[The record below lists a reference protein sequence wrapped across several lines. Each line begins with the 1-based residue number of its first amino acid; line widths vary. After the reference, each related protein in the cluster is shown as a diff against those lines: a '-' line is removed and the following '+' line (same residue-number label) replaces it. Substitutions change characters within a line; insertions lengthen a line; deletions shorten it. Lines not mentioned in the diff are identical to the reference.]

1 MAGFT
6 RFHITMMPMKF
17 RIPALSLLCAGTL
30 LAQENKLPAESL
42 SPHFEAVAKHLE
54 LGGVFYAFADIDSD
68 IKDVTK
74 MIDNLLNTMRE
85 TGDSPIPPKL
95 TAAGIVNELGLDSI
109 KALGAS
115 SRKKGDLYH
124 NRAFLATGN
133 GPTGLLKVLG
143 GKAAPFLSGTLA
155 PAGADIV
162 VEEDLNLSVLMEVI
176 TNIAKQI
183 GDEDMT
189 QKLNESLEQPMGPL
203 SVSVGDFLKKMDT
216 KFTFIAKIDGQKKM
230 NLKDSPVEVPLIN
243 FLLALDNTGWLFPE
257 LAKVAKDSDEFEIQ
271 SGEGF
276 EVIRP
281 AKPLPP
287 EMEGYAPLLYHDTKT
302 HRLLIAS
309 SREFLTTCLEGKSPL
324 SGDEKFKA
332 AITGLPAEGNGLEYV
347 SANAVKELWSALK
360 EMSKQAP
367 EGQAGMMEKLWELY
381 LPKDGV
387 PMASVR
393 ANLPDGI
400 LFTSNS
406 SESHKTTLATIGMYP
421 LAMAGIFGTT
431 YMKQMGAAQGGLQIE
446 PEMDLENA
454 PKATPKDKAKED
466 PRDKIQ
472 SNLQQI
478 SFAGEAYFLDHPK
491 EKEVTYAGLIKG
503 GFLFEV
509 TPVDGEDYKPLKL
522 KRNGG
527 KLSVTPKSGE
537 SISQNYSAVTD

>member
-1 MAGFT
+1 MNL
-6 RFHITMMPMKF
+6 
-17 RIPALSLLCAGTL
+17 RILALNLLCAGSL

-42 SPHFEAVAKHLE
+42 SPHFEAVSKHLE

-85 TGDSPIPPKL
+85 NGDSPIPPKL

-115 SRKKGDLYH
+115 SRKKGDAYH

-133 GPTGLLKVLG
+133 GPTGLLKIFG
-143 GKAAPFLSGTLA
+143 GKAAPFLSSTLA
-155 PAGADIV
+155 PAGSDIV
-162 VEEDLNLSVLMEVI
+162 MEEDLNLSVLMEVI
-176 TNIAKQI
+176 TNIAKQV
-183 GDEDMT
+183 GDDDMT
-189 QKLNESLEQPMGPL
+189 DQLNEALEQPMGPL
-203 SVSVGDFLKKMDT
+203 SVSVGEFLKKMNT
-216 KFTFIAKIDGQKKM
+216 KFTFIAKMDGQKKM
-230 NLKDSPVEVPLIN
+230 NLKDSPVEIPMVD

-287 EMEGYAPLLYHDTKT
+287 EMDGYKPLLYHDTKT
-302 HRLLIAS
+302 NRLLVAS
-309 SREFLTTCLEGKSPL
+309 SSEFLTTCLEGKTPL

-332 AITGLPAEGNGLEYV
+332 AVSGLPAEGNGLQYV
-347 SANAVKELWSALK
+347 SSNAIKEVWTGLK
-360 EMSKQAP
+360 SMAKEAP
-367 EGQAGMMEKLWELY
+367 EGQAGMMEKLWDLY
-381 LPKDGV
+381 LPKEGV
-387 PMASVR
+387 PIASVR

-406 SESHKTTLATIGMYP
+406 SESHKSTIATMAMYP
-421 LAMAGIFGTT
+421 VAMVGLFGTSF
-431 YMKQMGAAQGGLQIE
+431 MRQIGAAPGEMELE
-446 PEMDLENA
+446 PEMHFEDTPGE
-454 PKATPKDKAKED
+454 TPKGKAKED
-466 PRDKIQ
+466 PSEKIQ

-503 GFLFEV
+503 GFLFEI
-509 TPVDGEDYKPLKL
+509 TPVDGEDYQALKL

-537 SISQNYSAVTD
+537 PITQDYSAVTD

>member
-6 RFHITMMPMKF
+6 RFHITMMPMKL
-17 RIPALSLLCAGTL
+17 RILALNLFCVGSL

-85 TGDSPIPPKL
+85 NGESPIPPKL
-95 TAAGIVNELGLDSI
+95 TAAGIVNELGFDSI

-115 SRKKGDLYH
+115 SRKKGDMYH
-124 NRAFLATGN
+124 NRAFLATDN
-133 GPTGLLKVLG
+133 GPTGLLKLLG
-143 GKAAPFLSGTLA
+143 GKAAPFLSTTLA
-155 PAGADIV
+155 PAGSDVV
-162 VEEDLNLSVLMEVI
+162 VEEDLNLSVLIEVI

-183 GDEDMT
+183 GDDDMT
-189 QKLNESLEQPMGPL
+189 EKLNEALEQPMGPL
-203 SVSVGDFLKKMDT
+203 SISVGDFLKKMDT
-216 KFTFIAKIDGQKKM
+216 KFTLIAKIDAEKKM
-230 NLKDSPVEVPLIN
+230 NLQHTPVEVPLIN

-271 SGEGF
+271 SGDGF

-287 EMEGYAPLLYHDTKT
+287 EMDGFKPLLYHDTKT

-309 SREFLTTCLEGKSPL
+309 SREFLTTCIEGKSPL

-332 AITGLPAEGNGLEYV
+332 AVSGLPAEGNGLQYV
-347 SANAVKELWSALK
+347 SINAVKQLWTSLKALAK
-360 EMSKQAP
+360 EAP
-367 EGQAGMMEKLWELY
+367 EGQAGMIEKMWELY
-381 LPKDGV
+381 LPKDGI

-393 ANLPDGI
+393 ANLPDGM

-406 SESHKTTLATIGMYP
+406 SETHKATLATIGMYP

-431 YMKQMGAAQGGLQIE
+431 YMKQMGAARAEMQLE
-446 PEMDLENA
+446 PEMDLENT
-454 PKATPKDKAKED
+454 PKATPKGKAKED

-472 SNLQQI
+472 SNLQQV

-503 GFLFEV
+503 GFLFEI
-509 TPVDGEDYKPLKL
+509 TPVDGEDYKALKL

-537 SISQNYSAVTD
+537 SISQDYSAVTD

>member
-6 RFHITMMPMKF
+6 RFHPPLMHMKL
-17 RIPALSLLCAGTL
+17 RILALNLLCAGSL

-85 TGDSPIPPKL
+85 NGDSPIPPKL

-115 SRKKGDLYH
+115 SRKKGDSYH

-133 GPTGLLKVLG
+133 GPTGLLKILG
-143 GKAAPFLSGTLA
+143 GKAAPFLSTTLA
-155 PAGADIV
+155 PAGSDIV
-162 VEEDLNLSVLMEVI
+162 MEEDLNLSVLMEVI

-183 GDEDMT
+183 GDDDMSE
-189 QKLNESLEQPMGPL
+189 KLNEALEQPMGPL
-203 SVSVGDFLKKMDT
+203 SVSVGDFLKKMNT
-216 KFTFIAKIDGQKKM
+216 KFTFIAKMDGQKKM
-230 NLKDSPVEVPLIN
+230 NLKDSPLEVPLVN

-287 EMEGYAPLLYHDTKT
+287 EMDGYKPLLYHDTKT

-309 SREFLTTCLEGKSPL
+309 TSEFLTTCLEGKTPL
-324 SGDEKFKA
+324 SGDDKFKA
-332 AITGLPAEGNGLEYV
+332 AVSGLPAEGNGMQYV
-347 SANAVKELWSALK
+347 SSNAIKEIWTALK
-360 EMSKQAP
+360 SMAKEAP
-367 EGQAGMMEKLWELY
+367 EGQAAMMEKLWELY

-387 PMASVR
+387 PIASVR

-406 SESHKTTLATIGMYP
+406 SESHKSTVATMGMYP
-421 LAMAGIFGTT
+421 LAMLGLFGTN
-431 YMKQMGAAQGGLQIE
+431 YMRQMGAAQGGMHLE
-446 PEMDLENA
+446 PEMDLEGA
-454 PKATPKDKAKED
+454 PKATPKGKTQED
-466 PRDKIQ
+466 PREKIQ

-503 GFLFEV
+503 GFLFEI
-509 TPVDGEDYKPLKL
+509 TPVDGEDYKALKL

-537 SISQNYSAVTD
+537 PITQDYSAVTD